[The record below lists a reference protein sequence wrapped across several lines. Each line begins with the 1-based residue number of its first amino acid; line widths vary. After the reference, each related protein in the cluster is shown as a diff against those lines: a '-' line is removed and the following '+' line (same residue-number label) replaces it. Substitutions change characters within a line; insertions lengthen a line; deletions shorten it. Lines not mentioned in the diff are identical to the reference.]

1 MFANV
6 FAISYELGNIFLSYV
21 FGFAFRTRMNNT
33 FQEAMPY
40 LAIERVLLSI
50 NSYLVLWYLLR
61 SSYGTSLLGIPV
73 SC

>member
-50 NSYLVLWYLLR
+50 NSYLVL
-61 SSYGTSLLGIPV
+61 
-73 SC
+73 